1 MSEVT
6 KMVSRLKK
14 QAKERG
20 IPFEGFKEC
29 RVCKECKLLQDF
41 KPYAKSDDGR
51 GYICRDCSAKKPKV
65 KREYKIPE
73 DCAPYEDYIKKYSK
87 YQWWIA
93 VQVARERLEKVYYT
107 SEYIENEDDSLIEE
121 IAQKYTRESFDE
133 AFHSLKSVHDAYR
146 DGCQKWRYQI
156 DEVYRNSRKIR
167 STLKHA
173 IKSKRWKKD
182 SKTQDIIGCSYEELT
197 QHLRETWKQNYGTE
211 YNREE
216 VHIDH
221 IIPISTATTYEELKK
236 LNHWTNLQYLKP
248 EDNLSKSDS
257 LDWSLD

>member
-1 MSEVT
+1 MSEFS
-6 KMVSRLKK
+6 KMVSRLKR
-14 QAKERG
+14 QAKERR

-41 KPYAKSDDGR
+41 RPYCKSSDGH
-51 GYICRDCSAKKPKV
+51 GYICKECSAKKVRK
-65 KREYKIPE
+65 KKEYKIPE
-73 DCAPYEDYIKKYSK
+73 DCLAYSDMIQRYPK
-87 YQWWIA
+87 SYWWMAI
-93 VQVARERLEKVYYT
+93 QVARERMEVACCT
-107 SEYIENEDDSLIEE
+107 EEYMENEDDSLIEE
-121 IAQKYTRESFDE
+121 IAQKYTRKSFDE
-133 AFHSLKSVHDAYR
+133 AFQYKKDIYDLISKVNNDRRYYHD
-146 DGCQKWRYQI
+146 
-156 DEVYRNSRKIR
+156 ETYRNAQKIR
-167 STLKHA
+167 AQLKRA

-197 QHLRETWKQNYGTE
+197 KHLRETWKQNYGTE

-248 EDNLSKSDS
+248 EDNLSKGDS